1 MSWPAASLAGEAHW
15 QYLGP
20 EACSCT
26 VKSRHSHF
34 CLNVLCHWLKYV
46 WLCYSKFQLWL
57 LERVPKRILSEW
69 EVQHELLS
77 GEKLGHSD
85 HHGSVWRQGLSW
97 HAVSVLLFLQKAREA
112 ARAMC
117 SLFCSWRANGELLCM
132 NWSSQSET
140 ISWTWEWAEDLSASP
155 HSSCSAALYIILRE
169 LSARILLH
177 SERGDCFT

>member
-1 MSWPAASLAGEAHW
+1 MCCVTDWSMCDSATANSSFDFWRGSPKESFLSGNAAWASLWGEVGAQWSSWQCLEAG
-15 QYLGP
+15 
-20 EACSCT
+20 
-26 VKSRHSHF
+26 V
-34 CLNVLCHWLKYV
+34 
-46 WLCYSKFQLWL
+46 
-57 LERVPKRILSEW
+57 
-69 EVQHELLS
+69 ELT
-77 GEKLGHSD
+77 
-85 HHGSVWRQGLSW
+85 RC
-97 HAVSVLLFLQKAREA
+97 VSVLLFLQKAREA

>member
-20 EACSCT
+20 EAGSCT

-34 CLNVLCHWLKYV
+34 CLNVLCRWLKYV

-97 HAVSVLLFLQKAREA
+97 HAVCQYFYSCRRLERQPGPCAAFSAVEGQMESSSVWIGAVRVKPSAEPENELRISVRPPIAPVQQHCILF
-112 ARAMC
+112 
-117 SLFCSWRANGELLCM
+117 
-132 NWSSQSET
+132 
-140 ISWTWEWAEDLSASP
+140 
-155 HSSCSAALYIILRE
+155 
-169 LSARILLH
+169 
-177 SERGDCFT
+177 